1 MAVYLYFGLSIRIF
15 EVTVISVISVV
26 KFLITCSVSEI
37 LKDKKKK
44 EKDTSHLG
52 CSKMYD
58 VTTG

>member
-37 LKDKKKK
+37 LKDKKK